1 MTPADR
7 QHLVEL
13 FHAAFEQ
20 ALNDGMKQPVDLM
33 YFGKYLRV
41 AEPGFSPQTY
51 GHEKLLH
58 LLRDFQD
65 LLYIKKDSE
74 VSAPRVYGAVR
85 KGPALVRTPRR
96 PATPP
101 PGPKLL
107 EPQWVDGG
115 VVARYL
121 DRLAQATAQLHGRL
135 DAHERQLAAIQ
146 QEQEQSR
153 ANETRLNTKNQEHE
167 RQLAIIQR
175 ELEKSRANEVRMNDE
190 LKSMRSSRWT

>member
-1 MTPADR
+1 MNPADR

-41 AEPGFSPQTY
+41 AEPGFSLQTY

-58 LLRDFQD
+58 LLREFQD
-65 LLYIKKDSE
+65 LLYIKKDGE
-74 VSAPRVYGAVR
+74 VSPPRFYVAVR
-85 KGPALVRTPRR
+85 KGPAPVRMPQR

-107 EPQWVDGG
+107 EPQWINGG
-115 VVARYL
+115 LVEHYL

-135 DAHERQLAAIQ
+135 DAHERQLATIQ

-153 ANETRLNTKNQEHE
+153 ANEARLNTKNQEYE
-167 RQLAIIQR
+167 CQLATIQR

-190 LKSMRSSRWT
+190 LKNMRNSRWT